1 VLFTIGNLLGV
12 LVVAWGNVQLARKAI
27 PNIYD
32 EAGMTK
38 VPHGVALHALQLL
51 PLLAWWLARAGV
63 PEPTRLARV
72 RLALA
77 GYLMVLGLMLAQTLA
92 GRGPLDLHPA
102 AALVGLGGLTLT
114 ALAARPPRDG
124 ELRALP
130 TPS

>member
-1 VLFTIGNLLGV
+1 
-12 LVVAWGNVQLARKAI
+12 
-27 PNIYD
+27 
-32 EAGMTK
+32 MTK